1 MRSEELKTG
10 EALGVR
16 REALSCITANF
27 SQDSHSSLLT
37 PHASP
42 AKGFTLLE
50 LIVVIF
56 IIGITLTFAALSI
69 NNRDQEQRAE
79 QEAQSL
85 AARLDLA
92 GQESVL
98 QSKELALELTEEG
111 SGYQFLALEA
121 EGWQVLDADQDALRP
136 RSLPGGM
143 RLEMKLEGEE
153 IQLTEIS
160 GKDADDGDKDP
171 DEDLERSGDE
181 VTPPRIYLLSSG
193 EITPFTATLHT
204 DGVTDYQISG
214 TANGALKVIKA
225 QHDKNSEE

>member
-1 MRSEELKTG
+1 MRINS
-10 EALGVR
+10 
-16 REALSCITANF
+16 
-27 SQDSHSSLLT
+27 
-37 PHASP
+37 
-42 AKGFTLLE
+42 KGFTLLE

-92 GQESVL
+92 AQESVL

-111 SGYQFLALEA
+111 SGYQFLVLEA
-121 EGWQVLDADQDALRP
+121 EGWRVLDADQDALRP

-143 RLEMKLEGEE
+143 RLEMTLEGEE
-153 IQLTEIS
+153 IQFTETS
-160 GKDADDGDKDP
+160 AKDADDIDKNP
-171 DEDLERSGDE
+171 EEDLERGGDE

-193 EITPFTATLHT
+193 ELTPFTATLHT
-204 DGVTDYQISG
+204 DGVTDFQVSG

-225 QHDKNSEE
+225 QNDKKG

>member
-1 MRSEELKTG
+1 MRRSNTS
-10 EALGVR
+10 R
-16 REALSCITANF
+16 
-27 SQDSHSSLLT
+27 LT
-37 PHASP
+37 PHRPQAPHPSPLTPHSSHPSSASR

-92 GQESVL
+92 AQESVL

-111 SGYQFLALEA
+111 SGYQFLVLEA
-121 EGWQVLDADQDALRP
+121 EGWRVLDADQDALRP

-143 RLEMKLEGEE
+143 RLEMTLEGEE
-153 IQLTEIS
+153 IQLTETS
-160 GKDADDGDKDP
+160 AKDADDIDKNP
-171 DEDLERSGDE
+171 EEDLEQGGDE

-193 EITPFTATLHT
+193 ELTPFTATLHT
-204 DGVTDYQISG
+204 DGVTDFQVSG

-225 QHDKNSEE
+225 QNDKKG